1 MSHYSLAF
9 IFNKSLSKVLLIHK
23 THPEWQ
29 AGKING
35 IGGKIEPGETPVDCI
50 VRETA
55 EETGLVI
62 PKDQWTPVGVL
73 SSAEWEVSVFGAV
86 YTGSLAQAKSLT
98 GERIEWIAHAQLPK
112 NVIYNLRW
120 LIPMTMDKLINNDP
134 HGFTLSP

>member
-1 MSHYSLAF
+1 M
-9 IFNKSLSKVLLIHK
+9 LLIHK

-35 IGGKIEPGETPVDCI
+35 IGGKIEAGEEPVDCI

-55 EETGLVI
+55 EETGLMI
-62 PKDQWTPVGVL
+62 PKEQWTAVGVL
-73 SSAEWEVSVFGAV
+73 SSAEWKVHVFGAV
-86 YTGSLAQAKSLT
+86 YTGSLAQTKSMT
-98 GERIEWIAHAQLPK
+98 DEQIEWITHAKLPK